1 MASVL
6 SAPRPV
12 KAKRPQKP
20 ATADVEVLSAPAYSL
35 EAGRVGTAGLIT
47 INGLVYGLVPLGRD
61 SRQGFRLYKAK
72 DEKVYDVDT
81 EGGRPRC
88 DCPDAEHQ
96 CGTAGRPYCKHALA
110 LIMLRKEG
118 VI

>member
-1 MASVL
+1 MQSLATY
-6 SAPRPV
+6 ARPV
-12 KAKRPQKP
+12 KPARKLKP
-20 ATADVEVLSAPAYSL
+20 ATADVEVLSAPSYSL

-72 DEKVYDVDT
+72 GEKVYDIDT

-88 DCPDAEHQ
+88 DCPDAELQ
-96 CGTAGRPYCKHALA
+96 CGTAERPYCKHALS
-110 LIMLRKEG
+110 LIQLRKRG

>member
-6 SAPRPV
+6 FTPRPV
-12 KAKRPQKP
+12 KVERQQKP
-20 ATADVEVLSAPAYSL
+20 ASADVEVLSTPAYSL

-72 DEKVYDVDT
+72 GEKVYDVDT

-96 CGTAGRPYCKHALA
+96 CGTAERPYCKHALS
-110 LIMLRKEG
+110 LIQLRQRG